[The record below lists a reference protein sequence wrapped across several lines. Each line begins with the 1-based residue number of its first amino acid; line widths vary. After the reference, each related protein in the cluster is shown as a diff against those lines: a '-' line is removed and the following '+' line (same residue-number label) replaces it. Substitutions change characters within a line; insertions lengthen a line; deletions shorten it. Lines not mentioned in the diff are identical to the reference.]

1 MSATLDGLMATGASF
16 EAMADAARPLGY
28 RLSDR
33 TLRAPKPGSIC
44 LDADGQVVRIK
55 ARLGGWILTVDGDSR
70 TRIRKWRRLMA
81 AGVVLEPEIP
91 TQPISAPWLGLTIVV
106 LARVLL
112 ALLVTT
118 LAQTDAEGLSPLW
131 MLTALILAAAT
142 YTSVTLVHR
151 AQWTDLSL
159 ALQAMAPDWIP
170 RLSRDVGGQVLAVT
184 TVLAFAVVD
193 PIIGIAPGA
202 WVVLVGFLA
211 LDLMPARHFQL
222 ARPLRANP
230 RVRTDAPP
238 RPLMR
243 QLQRLIR
250 THGLGVAI
258 LATRHPERLLRAF
271 ETLVHDGEP
280 VTVLGPDAEFLPGTL
295 RSNFAWDASEVGDYH
310 FGNLME
316 LVGFQHW
323 RTRFGGSLDYQIGV
337 NQAGLSSS
345 EAAILQVAR
354 ALAQGAE
361 TLVLVDALA
370 PLPAHRQEWLL
381 DRLASARI
389 RVFVYSS
396 VADVWGRDVIDL
408 DGP

>member
-55 ARLGGWILTVDGDSR
+55 ARLGGWILTVDGESR

-81 AGVVLEPEIP
+81 AGVVLEPEVS
-91 TQPISAPWLGLTIVV
+91 TQPISVPWLGLTIVV

-112 ALLVTT
+112 ALLVTI
-118 LAQTDAEGLSPLW
+118 LAQTRGEGLSPLW

-151 AQWTDLSL
+151 AQWADLSL

-170 RLSRDVGGQVLAVT
+170 RLSRDVGGQILALT
-184 TVLAFAVVD
+184 TVVSFAVVD
-193 PIIGIAPGA
+193 PFIDVAPGA
-202 WVVLVGFLA
+202 WVVLIGFLA

-238 RPLMR
+238 RPLMQ

-250 THGLGVAI
+250 ARGAGVVI
-258 LATRHPERLLRAF
+258 LATRHPERLLRAC

-280 VTVLGPDAEFLPGTL
+280 LTVLGPDAEFLPGTL

-361 TLVLVDALA
+361 TLVLIDALA

-396 VADVWGRDVIDL
+396 VADVWGRDVVDL

>member
-16 EAMADAARPLGY
+16 EAIADAARPLGY

-33 TLRAPKPGSIC
+33 TLKAPKPGSIC
-44 LDADGQVVRIK
+44 LDADGHLVRIK

-81 AGVVLEPEIP
+81 AGVVLEPE
-91 TQPISAPWLGLTIVV
+91 TANQAISAPWLGLTIVV

-112 ALLVTT
+112 ALLVTI
-118 LAQTDAEGLSPLW
+118 LAQTEGQGLSPLW

-151 AQWTDLSL
+151 AQWADLSL

-170 RLSRDVGGQVLAVT
+170 RLSRDVGGQVLAMAT
-184 TVLAFAVVD
+184 LLAFVVVY
-193 PIIGIAPGA
+193 PMIGLAPGA

-222 ARPLRANP
+222 ARPLRSNP

-238 RPLMR
+238 RQLMR
-243 QLQRLIR
+243 QLQRLIQSR
-250 THGLGVAI
+250 GPGVTV
-258 LATRHPERLLRAF
+258 LATRRPERLLRAF

-280 VTVLGPDAEFLPGTL
+280 ITVLGPDAEFLPGTL

-323 RTRFGGSLDYQIGV
+323 RARFGGSLDYQIGA

-361 TLVLVDALA
+361 TLVLIDALA
-370 PLPAHRQEWLL
+370 PLPSHRQEWLL
-381 DRLASARI
+381 DRLAGARI
-389 RVFVYSS
+389 RVFAYSS